1 MHSVLK
7 DNVLTLYFVG
17 EINSSNA
24 QDVDSKVEKA
34 IEGKSFKSLILDFNE
49 IKYVSSA
56 GLRVILKL
64 KQKYN
69 DVSIVNVSLEVYDIL
84 QMTGFVNIM
93 SVSKA
98 LRRVEVSEANLIGEG
113 YFSLVYRIN
122 KDTIIKVFKRAS
134 NTEEIERELKLC
146 KEAFIL
152 GIPTAISFDI
162 VRVGD
167 KYGVVFEMLDSVSLR
182 DLFRDHPEKYDLLID
197 KYASL
202 LLKINSTESNDDTL
216 PNTKEIWF
224 NKLECLKSFLSDV
237 EYKKTHNLLSTIPEK
252 KTFVHGD
259 CHFKN
264 IMTQGDDLFLIDMDT
279 LSKGH
284 HIFELAAIYAPYVA
298 FEEDDPGNTERFL
311 GVKKELAA
319 KIFHDVV
326 VKYFGKDD
334 PAIFDKIKITSYVHM
349 MWWNRANEPQ
359 NNVRLEGC
367 KKRLLALIDKYDDLR
382 VD

>member
-7 DNVLTLYFVG
+7 DNVLTLYFAG

-24 QDVDSKVEKA
+24 LSVEEEVDKE
-34 IEGKSFKSLILDFNE
+34 INGKNFSSLVLDFAD

-64 KQKYN
+64 KQKYD
-69 DVSIVNVSLEVYDIL
+69 DVSVINVSLEVYDIF
-84 QMTGFVNIM
+84 QMTGFSSIM
-93 SVSKA
+93 SVTKA
-98 LRRVEVSEANLIGEG
+98 LRRVDVSEANLIGEG

-134 NTEEIERELKLC
+134 NTKEIERELKLC
-146 KEAFIL
+146 KEAFVL

-167 KYGVVFEMLDSVSLR
+167 KYGVVFEMLDSASLR
-182 DLFRDHPEKYDLLID
+182 DLFRDHPEKYDVLMD
-197 KYASL
+197 KYVSL
-202 LLKINSTESNDDTL
+202 LLKINSTESNDESL
-216 PNTKEIWF
+216 PNTKELWLK
-224 NKLECLKSFLSDV
+224 KLEVIKPFLSDAQ
-237 EYKKTHNLLSTIPEK
+237 YSKALSLLKTIPEK

-264 IMTQGDDLFLIDMDT
+264 IMSQGDDLFLIDMDT
-279 LSKGH
+279 LSRGDG
-284 HIFELAAIYAPYVA
+284 IFELAAIYAPYVA

-319 KIFHDVV
+319 RIFHDVV
-326 VKYFGKDD
+326 VRYFKKDD
-334 PAIFDKIKITSYVHM
+334 EAIFDKIKITSYIHM

-367 KKRLLALIDKYDDLR
+367 KKRLLALIDKYDDL
-382 VD
+382 VIG